1 MQRALGIAGFLDRVD
16 FRPEVIRAQ
25 VVVGDAQAPGRIL
38 PEQAVT
44 AVAPEIR
51 QG

>member
-1 MQRALGIAGFLDRVD
+1 MHL
-16 FRPEVIRAQ
+16 RAQ
-25 VVVGDAQAPGRIL
+25 QIGAQEVVGDAQPPACIAL
-38 PEQAVT
+38 EQVET